1 MNEKEIIEQKL
12 FSDTSQY
19 NDIMKRPYQHSKGH
33 MPMLQS
39 DRAGQFSPFAALTG
53 FNNLIHQKALI
64 YSHKKYLPAKVQTHL
79 LSVLQSLAGTKQTV
93 VINYFNDEV
102 GYYEEFRDQVSVV
115 KLERGRVFFN
125 HHPAIALANIKQVRQ

>member
-19 NDIMKRPYQHSKGH
+19 NDIMKRPYQHSKGN
-33 MPMLQS
+33 MTMLQS

-115 KLERGRVFFN
+115 KPKRGRVFFN

>member
-1 MNEKEIIEQKL
+1 MDEKEIIEQKL
-12 FSDTSQY
+12 FTDTSRY

-33 MPMLQS
+33 LPMPQS

-53 FNNLIHQKALI
+53 FNNLIHQKAVI
-64 YSHKKYLPAKVQTHL
+64 YSHKKYLPAKVHL
-79 LSVLQSLAGTKQTV
+79 LNVLQSLAGTKQTV

-115 KLERGRVFFN
+115 KPERGRVFFN
-125 HHPAIALANIKQVRQ
+125 HHSAIALANIKQVRQ

>member
-33 MPMLQS
+33 MPMQQS

-102 GYYEEFRDQVSVV
+102 GYYEEFCDQVSVV
-115 KLERGRVFFN
+115 KPKRGRVFFN